1 MHPRIPTRKLS
12 TLQAHDKNKAPPSLF
27 PTPQPPFTVMRSI
40 STSRSLIDCPMKMRS
55 ESHSLSSHCRWPDI
69 TTEPRGGVLPHC
81 IPTTNSW
88 CTMSRAFMI
97 PDGDSRIGRVHTAN
111 RRRWIQITVHDVGV
125 GFNER
130 ITPRIYCSATLTV
143 EIYSWH
149 V

>member
-1 MHPRIPTRKLS
+1 MHKYIDECTPEFLLENSQRCRRTIRTKRPITVPYPPAAVHGDAFHIHLTILNRLPNEDAIRISFSVVP
-12 TLQAHDKNKAPPSLF
+12 LQMARYNHRAKRWSPP
-27 PTPQPPFTVMRSI
+27 
-40 STSRSLIDCPMKMRS
+40 
-55 ESHSLSSHCRWPDI
+55 HS
-69 TTEPRGGVLPHC
+69 

-130 ITPRIYCSATLTV
+130 ITPPHLLFSYTYR
-143 EIYSWH
+143 
-149 V
+149 

>member
-12 TLQAHDKNKAPPSLF
+12 TLQAHDKNKAPHHCSL
-27 PTPQPPFTVMRSI
+27 PPAAVHGDAFHIHLTILNRLPNEDAIRI
-40 STSRSLIDCPMKMRS
+40 SFSVVPLQMARYNHRATRWSPP
-55 ESHSLSSHCRWPDI
+55 HS
-69 TTEPRGGVLPHC
+69 